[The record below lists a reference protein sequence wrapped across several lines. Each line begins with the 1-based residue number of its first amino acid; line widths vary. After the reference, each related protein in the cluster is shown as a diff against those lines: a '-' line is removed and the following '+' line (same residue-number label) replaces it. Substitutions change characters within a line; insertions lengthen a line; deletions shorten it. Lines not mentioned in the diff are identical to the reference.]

1 MAGVAVRS
9 TCARRLGGT
18 SSPSVTTLAFWNQ
31 PTILAGRADR
41 PLQKGSTMRRLRF
54 LAAISAIAGLAIMG
68 ATGASADPAHQAAHT
83 RTMVAPSTAD
93 PWEFNNP
100 NGLYIAGAVHNSAL
114 FGDTAGATAYV
125 EYDSSSPPGW
135 WVYSA
140 QGLCWNSAGASGDHI
155 TMESCPSD
163 DIDEW
168 FHLTSPVNGPY
179 GLLETWSGLCVW
191 GAGNG
196 NSLYLH
202 ACEPGN
208 HRDDWYKAS
217 VS

>member
-1 MAGVAVRS
+1 
-9 TCARRLGGT
+9 
-18 SSPSVTTLAFWNQ
+18 
-31 PTILAGRADR
+31 
-41 PLQKGSTMRRLRF
+41 MRRLRF